1 MTSKNRLVNFP
12 LYTIGDLSSGIY
24 GIGPAILL
32 MFYMT
37 NVLGIPVAIATVA
50 ASLPKFL
57 DLLFSPFI
65 GNWSDRTSTRLGR
78 RRPYLLASAILIFPL
93 FLGIWAA
100 PFKDPLLSAC
110 FIAATYT
117 ACSLCY
123 AAFLVPYCALNSEIT
138 TTYDDNSVLNSY
150 RASYSM
156 MGCLL
161 AGAGAPMIVEHFGG
175 SRTGYA
181 AMGISLAGIMCI
193 SMLTTF
199 FASREPKRT
208 IVSEKISLKDTL
220 RAIVENKPFACLTS
234 TYILH
239 MIASGI
245 TSASLAYFVTYVL
258 GKDVSTV
265 ASIFFLSFGVSIAT
279 IPIFLAIGKK
289 AGKHTTYTC
298 AYVIAI
304 FASLGFA
311 SLNLESSMLHIYA
324 AGAFAGLAEGAIQA
338 FAYAMLADCIRHG
351 DSRHGAL
358 LSGIFIAGEKTA
370 LAIGA
375 VVAGSVLS
383 ISGLIETEDGSVAQP
398 DSAITGI
405 RIAVIIFPII
415 VNILGA
421 LIFIKY
427 RKFDTR
433 IAKLDAEE
441 SLKNPA
447 PPHRH
452 SPILSCKNRPN

>member
-12 LYTIGDLSSGIY
+12 IYTIGDLSSGIY

-37 NVLGIPVAIATVA
+37 NVLGIPIAIATVA
-50 ASLPKFL
+50 ASLPKL
-57 DLLFSPFI
+57 MDLLFSPFI
-65 GNWSDRTSTRLGR
+65 GSWSDRTSTRLGR

-100 PFKDPLLSAC
+100 PFKDPMLSAC
-110 FIAATYT
+110 FIAVTYT
-117 ACSLCY
+117 ACSFCY

-138 TTYDDNSVLNSY
+138 TTYNDNSVLNSY

-181 AMGISLAGIMCI
+181 AMGISLAGIMCV
-193 SMLTTF
+193 SMLITF
-199 FASREPKRT
+199 FASKEPRRT
-208 IVSEKISLKDTL
+208 SASEKISLRDTL
-220 RAIVENKPFACLTS
+220 RAIVGNRPFACLTS

-239 MIASGI
+239 MIAGGI
-245 TSASLAYFVTYVL
+245 VSASLAYFVTYVL

-279 IPIFLAIGKK
+279 IPIFLAVGKK
-289 AGKHTTYTC
+289 VGKHATFTS
-298 AYVIAI
+298 AYVIAV

-311 SLNLESSMLHIYA
+311 SLDHQSSMLHIYA
-324 AGAFAGLAEGAIQA
+324 VGAFAGLAEGAIQA
-338 FAYAMLADCIRHG
+338 FGYAMLSDCIRHG
-351 DSRHGAL
+351 DSRQGAL
-358 LSGIFIAGEKTA
+358 LSGVFIAGEKIA

-375 VVAGSVLS
+375 VLAGSVLT
-383 ISGLIETEDGSVAQP
+383 ISGLLETEDGSIAQP

-405 RIAVIIFPII
+405 RIAIVILPIALN
-415 VNILGA
+415 VLGA
-421 LIFIKY
+421 LLFINY

-433 IAKLDAEE
+433 IAQQDMEDQLMKTMLTATTSEPALANSKL
-441 SLKNPA
+441 
-447 PPHRH
+447 
-452 SPILSCKNRPN
+452 